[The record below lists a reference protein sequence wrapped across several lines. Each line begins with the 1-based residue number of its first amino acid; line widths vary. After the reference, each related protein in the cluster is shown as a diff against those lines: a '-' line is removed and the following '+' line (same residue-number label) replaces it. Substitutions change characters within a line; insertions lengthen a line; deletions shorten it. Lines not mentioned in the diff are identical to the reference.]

1 MGREKD
7 KDKTASFPKKAGMK
21 MAKNILVTGGGGFL
35 GFAIVRQLTA
45 RGDRVTTISRSLH
58 PELSALGVKQIQ
70 ADISTPEKIGA
81 ACKDMD
87 VVIHTAAKP
96 GVWGK
101 FDDYYRPNVLGTKNV
116 AAACKKH
123 RVPVLVHTSS
133 PSVIFDG
140 ADMEG
145 INESYPYPSRFATPY
160 TKTKAE
166 AEQLV
171 RAEAESGAICAVIL
185 RPHLIWGPGDP
196 HLVPRVIAR
205 AKKLV
210 KVGSKDNLVD
220 TIYIDDAA
228 NAHVLAADRLA
239 ENPGLSG
246 RVYFISQD
254 QPIPMYEMLNGI
266 LAAAGLPPVTKT
278 LPAGVVWC
286 VGALL
291 EAGYKTLGIQA
302 EPPMTRFVAKE
313 LATAHWFDIRAAKK
327 DLGYRPGI
335 TIEEGLKRLAEWLGR

>member
-1 MGREKD
+1 
-7 KDKTASFPKKAGMK
+7 

-35 GFAIVRQLTA
+35 GSAIVRQLTT
-45 RGDRVTTISRSLH
+45 RGDRVTTISRTLY

-70 ADISTPEKIGA
+70 ADLSIPGPVEA
-81 ACKDMD
+81 ACKDME

-116 AAACKKH
+116 VAACKKH
-123 RVPVLVHTSS
+123 QVPVLVHTSS

-140 ADMEG
+140 TDMEG
-145 INESYPYPSRFATPY
+145 IDESYPYPSRFATHY

-166 AEQLV
+166 AEQMV
-171 RAEAESGAICAVIL
+171 RAEAKAGAICAVVL

-246 RVYFISQD
+246 RIYFISQD

-286 VGALL
+286 VGAVL
-291 EAGYKTLGIQA
+291 EAGYKALGITA

-327 DLGYRPGI
+327 DLGYRPEI
-335 TIEEGLKRLAEWLGR
+335 TIETGLERLAEWLRQQ

>member
-1 MGREKD
+1 
-7 KDKTASFPKKAGMK
+7 
-21 MAKNILVTGGGGFL
+21 MAKKILVTGGGGFL
-35 GFAIVRQLTA
+35 GSAIVRQLVA
-45 RGDRVTTISRSLH
+45 RGDRVTTVSRSLH
-58 PELSALGVKQIQ
+58 PELSALGVEQIQ
-70 ADISTPEKIGA
+70 ADLSTPQAIES
-81 ACKDMD
+81 ACRGMEM
-87 VVIHTAAKP
+87 VFHTAAKP
-96 GVWGK
+96 GVWGT
-101 FDDYYRPNVLGTKNV
+101 FEEYHRPNVLGTQNV
-116 AAACKKH
+116 VAACKKH
-123 RVPVLVHTSS
+123 QVPVLVHTSS

-140 ADMEG
+140 TDMEG
-145 INESYPYPSRFATPY
+145 VDESYPYPRRFATHY
-160 TKTKAE
+160 THTKAK
-166 AEQLV
+166 AEQMV
-171 RAEAESGAICAVIL
+171 RAEAAAGTIRAVVL

-210 KVGSKDNLVD
+210 KVGSRENLVD

-228 NAHVLAADRLA
+228 NAHVLAADKLA

-266 LAAAGLPPVTKT
+266 LKAAGLGPVTRT

-291 EAGYKTLGIQA
+291 EAGYKTLGIKA

-313 LATAHWFDIRAAKK
+313 LASAHWFNIDAAKQ
-327 DLGYRPGI
+327 DLGYKPGL
-335 TIEEGLKRLAEWLGR
+335 TIEQGLERLAAWLRR